1 MAKNYDGMA
10 VGAFELD
17 NLVACFVAL
26 DAASKAANVTI
37 QSVERNRLKS
47 GACVKIRGS
56 VSDVNAAMEVALE
69 TAKPLGKIVS
79 HTVIASPS
87 ADTEVALKMTIN
99 KSVSYT
105 HLKYLQKDY
114 FFFHSTVS
122 RKSVSAVV

>member
-1 MAKNYDGMA
+1 MAENYNGMA
-10 VGAFELD
+10 VGVFELD

-47 GACVKIRGS
+47 GACVKMRGS

-69 TAKPLGKIVS
+69 TAKSLGEVIS
-79 HTVIASPS
+79 HTVIASPT

-99 KSVSYT
+99 K
-105 HLKYLQKDY
+105 
-114 FFFHSTVS
+114 
-122 RKSVSAVV
+122 